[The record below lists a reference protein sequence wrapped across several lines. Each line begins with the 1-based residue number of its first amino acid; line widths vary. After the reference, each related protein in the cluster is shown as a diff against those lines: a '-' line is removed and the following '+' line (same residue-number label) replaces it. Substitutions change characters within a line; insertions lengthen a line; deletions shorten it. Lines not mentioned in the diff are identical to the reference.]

1 MQLISH
7 FGKKWLIWRSSNC
20 VFKEA
25 SKAYL
30 RLIVTVFAELHH
42 CPVQLMFISLAII
55 SNQFELCETR
65 IWNYWFSKAEEIQS
79 LHQQR
84 EFCIKPISKEEA
96 KLNSSEVA
104 MELFGIV
111 RIMKWKSD
119 SFLRQTMTKWWKL
132 WRVCTE
138 DKNGNGTLAI

>member
-7 FGKKWLIWRSSNC
+7 FGGKNDWFDVVQIVFLKRLQRLTFVWLWLC
-20 VFKEA
+20 
-25 SKAYL
+25 L
-30 RLIVTVFAELHH
+30 H

-55 SNQFELCETR
+55 SNQVELCETW
-65 IWNYWFSKAEEIQS
+65 IWNYWFSKAQEIQS

-138 DKNGNGTLAI
+138 DKNGNGILAI